1 MNKVFKIFGLG
12 IITLIVLYLIWLK
25 LPITINR
32 HSDIKLGNK
41 IIEKIEAYRKSN
53 GLPESNDWETLK
65 KFGFIDHLDYLEPEY
80 EKLNDNE
87 YQLVFLE
94 GFDGPYLMWTSKD
107 KKWKIDQPLFPD
119 NWVHNKLNPEIIKI
133 KWDSI
138 YPNENLFIELK
149 SLDSDNENVNQNKFK
164 FRLSK
169 NTNRQD
175 LDLYSDTIYSTTQI
189 IEFKDFNNDKIKDI
203 LIQNESDVRSNWTYN
218 LYLVDIKNAKLTK
231 VKVFSEIKNPNY
243 LKEFNLIDNY
253 VNSGKNWTSFYK
265 IQNDSIIDL
274 GFIIYDDQTEDGNY
288 KKEYIKTIEKI
299 KNNR

>member
-1 MNKVFKIFGLG
+1 MNKGFKIFGLG

-25 LPITINR
+25 LPFAINR
-32 HSDIKLGNK
+32 HYDIKLGNK
-41 IIEKIEAYRKSN
+41 IIDQIEAHRKSN

-65 KFGFIDHLDYLEPEY
+65 KFGFIDHLDFLEPEY
-80 EKLNDNE
+80 QKLNENE
-87 YQLVFLE
+87 YQLVFIE

-119 NWVHNKLNPEIIKI
+119 NWIQKKTNTELIKI
-133 KWDSI
+133 NCDSI
-138 YPNENLFIELK
+138 YPNENLSIELK
-149 SLDSDNENVNQNKFK
+149 FFYSDNENKYKIK

-169 NTNRQD
+169 NTNGQD
-175 LDLYSDTIYSTTQI
+175 IDLFSDTIYSTTQKV
-189 IEFKDFNNDKIKDI
+189 EFKDFNNDKIMDI

-218 LYLVDIKNAKLTK
+218 LYLVDLKNEKLTK
-231 VKVFSEIKNPNY
+231 VKGFSEIKNPKF
-243 LKEFNLIDNY
+243 LSEFNLIDNY
-253 VNSGKNWTSFYK
+253 VISGQNWTSFYK

-288 KKEYIKTIEKI
+288 KKEYFETIEKI